1 MYIPSLCRVDYS
13 VETIRRNV
21 FMKKAGTGKI
31 RRIKED
37 TLIVTID
44 IGLES
49 CRSTSICRRAIGMV
63 GRLCSL
69 SAAKAMH

>member
-31 RRIKED
+31 GGIKED

-44 IGLES
+44 IVW
-49 CRSTSICRRAIGMV
+49 R
-63 GRLCSL
+63 
-69 SAAKAMH
+69 